1 MFEIVDVDGCF
12 QLQLNT
18 TYTTI
23 FGAPV
28 QEFLT
33 SDVIAGINPLL
44 KRNNE
49 KTNHCPID
57 GEAKKVRLVNANIF
71 WRLPIDHLHVCNL
84 LLDLFV
90 CSNVGFV

>member
-1 MFEIVDVDGCF
+1 MFEIVNVDGCF

-18 TYTTI
+18 TYTSI

-49 KTNHCPID
+49 KTNHCPKD
-57 GEAKKVRLVNANIF
+57 GEAEKVQFINANIF
-71 WRLPIDHLHVCNL
+71 LSFAD
-84 LLDLFV
+84 
-90 CSNVGFV
+90 